1 MRKLSATPRC
11 ALFILHVTENL
22 DLRLSQSPGIG
33 RSNRAPISNKGDDSI
48 VSIAE
53 AFTSVLNKIFSHVGY
68 KFITFIFSLVVCAS
82 GYLHAEEVADP
93 TSERKTIL
101 VLSSVGGGGHITA
114 CNTLETLVGHEYD
127 LKVVYPINQLNIWG
141 VPSCEQFYNSLL
153 RNGWIRSMNFIV
165 RHVCPP
171 VFRSRFVK
179 IEKIIGSYINNFKP
193 DLVIS
198 LIPFIN
204 YPASEAARKRDLPFL
219 LITTDNDLRN
229 WAFEMERIKHQQMK
243 VTIGEDLPTTRD
255 VLLRKK
261 IPADA
266 IETIGLP
273 LRPDF
278 LAQKDKKKIL
288 EELNLPANKEI
299 ILIMMGGVGGDIAY
313 EYAKKIGSMN
323 LGAHLVVIAGRNIK
337 LQKELEQLKLHPS
350 NTLTAFGYT
359 NRVSD
364 LMAVSD
370 LIVTKP
376 GPGTINEAIAMK
388 LPMLIDNTAISL
400 FWERANVDIV
410 LKYGIGQK
418 IKKFSQVKEMVSSY
432 LKDPLVKERSQSSFE
447 KVPGNQFH
455 LRIPEIIHELI
466 ALKELNAASKEIPVE
481 AETSILM
488 TSSD

>member
-1 MRKLSATPRC
+1 MTDP
-11 ALFILHVTENL
+11 
-22 DLRLSQSPGIG
+22 
-33 RSNRAPISNKGDDSI
+33 
-48 VSIAE
+48 
-53 AFTSVLNKIFSHVGY
+53 
-68 KFITFIFSLVVCAS
+68 
-82 GYLHAEEVADP
+82 P
-93 TSERKTIL
+93 TSKKTIL
-101 VLSSVGGGGHITA
+101 VISSVGGGGHITA

-127 LKVVYPINQLNIWG
+127 LKVIYPINQLKIWG
-141 VPSCEQFYNSLL
+141 VPSCEQVYNTLL

-171 VFRSRFVK
+171 VFRSRFGK
-179 IEKIIGSYINNFKP
+179 IEKIISSYINASKP

-204 YPASEAARKRDLPFL
+204 FPASEAARKNDLPFL

-243 VTIGEDLPTTRD
+243 VTIGEDMPTTRD
-255 VLLRKK
+255 VLLNKK
-261 IPADA
+261 IPGSA

-278 LAQKDKKKIL
+278 LAQKDEKKIL
-288 EELNLPANKEI
+288 EELHLPSNKEI
-299 ILIMMGGVGGDIAY
+299 VLIMMGGAGGDIAY
-313 EYAKKIGSMN
+313 EYAKKIGGMN
-323 LGAHLVVIAGRNIK
+323 LGAHLVVIAGRNNK
-337 LQKELEQLKLHPS
+337 LKKDLEQLKLHPS

-370 LIVTKP
+370 LVVTKP

-388 LPMLIDNTAISL
+388 LPILIDNTDISL

-418 IKKFSQVKEMVSSY
+418 IKKFSQVRDLISTY
-432 LKDPLVKERSQSSFE
+432 LKDPQAKKKSRSSFDN
-447 KVPGNQFH
+447 VPSNQFH

-466 ALKELNAASKEIPVE
+466 ALRELNVASKKEVE
-481 AETSILM
+481 TQIMM
-488 TSSD
+488 TSSEMD

>member
-1 MRKLSATPRC
+1 MSKL
-11 ALFILHVTENL
+11 
-22 DLRLSQSPGIG
+22 
-33 RSNRAPISNKGDDSI
+33 
-48 VSIAE
+48 
-53 AFTSVLNKIFSHVGY
+53 
-68 KFITFIFSLVVCAS
+68 ITFFCPLIIFVS
-82 GYLHAEEVADP
+82 GCLFAEEAVDP
-93 TSERKTIL
+93 TPSKKTIL
-101 VLSSVGGGGHITA
+101 VISSVGGGGHITA

-127 LKVVYPINQLNIWG
+127 LKVIYPINQLKIWG
-141 VPSCEQFYNSLL
+141 VPSCEQVYNTLL

-171 VFRSRFVK
+171 VFRSRFGK
-179 IEKIIGSYINNFKP
+179 IEKIISSYINTSKP

-204 YPASEAARKRDLPFL
+204 FPASEAARKNDLPFL

-243 VTIGEDLPTTRD
+243 VTIGEDMPTTRD
-255 VLLRKK
+255 LLVKKK
-261 IPADA
+261 IPDSA

-278 LAQKDKKKIL
+278 LAQKDEKKIL
-288 EELNLPANKEI
+288 EELHLPTNKEI
-299 ILIMMGGVGGDIAY
+299 VLIMMGGAGGDIAY
-313 EYAKKIGSMN
+313 EYAKKIGGMN
-323 LGAHLVVIAGRNIK
+323 LGAHLVVIAGRNAK
-337 LQKELEQLKLHPS
+337 LKKDLEQLKLHPS

-370 LIVTKP
+370 LVVTKP

-388 LPMLIDNTAISL
+388 LPILIDNTDISL

-418 IKKFSQVKEMVSSY
+418 IKKFSQVKDLISTY
-432 LKDPLVKERSQSSFE
+432 LKDPKLKKQSQSSFDN
-447 KVPGNQFH
+447 VPSNQFH

-466 ALKELNAASKEIPVE
+466 ALRELNAASKRDQVE
-481 AETSILM
+481 AETQVMM
-488 TSSD
+488 TSCE

>member
-1 MRKLSATPRC
+1 MPKKKVSLATPRC
-11 ALFILHVTENL
+11 VLYKLVTFL
-22 DLRLSQSPGIG
+22 C
-33 RSNRAPISNKGDDSI
+33 
-48 VSIAE
+48 
-53 AFTSVLNKIFSHVGY
+53 
-68 KFITFIFSLVVCAS
+68 SLIVCAS
-82 GYLHAEEVADP
+82 GYLHAEEAADQ
-93 TSERKTIL
+93 TSPRKTIL
-101 VLSSVGGGGHITA
+101 VLSSVGGGGHLAA

-127 LKVVYPINQLNIWG
+127 LKVVYPINQLDIWG

-171 VFRSRFVK
+171 VFRSRFGK
-179 IEKIIGSYINNFKP
+179 IEKIIGSYIKNLNP
-193 DLVIS
+193 ELVIS

-204 YPASEAARKRDLPFL
+204 YPASEAARKSDLPFL

-255 VLLRKK
+255 VLLNKK
-261 IPADA
+261 IPSSA

-278 LAQKDKKKIL
+278 LAQKDQKKIL
-288 EELNLPANKEI
+288 EELHLPSNKEI

-323 LGAHLVVIAGRNIK
+323 LGAHLVVIAGRNNK
-337 LQKELEQLKLHPS
+337 LKKELEQLKLHPS
-350 NTLTAFGYT
+350 NTLTAFGFT

-418 IKKFSQVKEMVSSY
+418 IKKFSQVRDLVASY
-432 LKDPLVKERSQSSFE
+432 LKDPAVRQKSQSSFE

-455 LRIPEIIHELI
+455 MRIPEIIHELV
-466 ALKELNAASKEIPVE
+466 ALRELNTASKAIQPE

-488 TSSD
+488 TSAE